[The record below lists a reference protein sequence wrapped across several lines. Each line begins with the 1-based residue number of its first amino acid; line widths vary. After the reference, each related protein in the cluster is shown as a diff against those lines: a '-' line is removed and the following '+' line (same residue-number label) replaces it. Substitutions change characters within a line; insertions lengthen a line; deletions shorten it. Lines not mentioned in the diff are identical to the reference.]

1 MEANRNLTAQKRWVE
16 LDGVRGLAALLVI
29 YAHLFLMWMPGTPGA
44 VFWLR
49 TLTGQA
55 WTGVYLFY
63 TLSGFLIGGILMQN
77 RSAEN
82 FFGVFYGR
90 RALRILPVYFV
101 LLIIFMAVRLAPA
114 LRSLVEF
121 NEGPVP
127 FWNYFL
133 LIQNFTMARTGEW
146 GAAPLAVTWSVALEE
161 QFYLFLPLWIWLIP
175 KRWLPV
181 SFLGLA
187 AIGPIFRALAPLAHS
202 PFLVP
207 GSGEALFFGTW
218 LAWAYEYKPGIF
230 KSSVW
235 RKSMLGLLAFGAFGM
250 VLLVTKHNFGMF
262 SISVISVFWASF
274 LWLVLALMGTAWTA
288 PLRHVTLRSVG
299 AISYGVYLFH
309 PLINHLLFVA
319 LTGAPPR
326 HEVGLLKGFGI
337 ATLSF
342 ASTLGFAALSF
353 YAMESRLI
361 ALGRKLKY
369 FRARPAEPVAAAAY
383 SESPPISQGRAAAG
397 SNLGLN

>member
-1 MEANRNLTAQKRWVE
+1 MEANGNIGAQKRWIE

-29 YAHLFLMWMPGTPGA
+29 YAHLFLMWMPGTPGS

-77 RSAEN
+77 RPAEN

-101 LLIIFMAVRLAPA
+101 LLAIFMIVRLAPP
-114 LRSLVEF
+114 LHSLPEF
-121 NEGPVP
+121 NEGMVP
-127 FWNYFL
+127 FWNYFV
-133 LIQNFTMARTGEW
+133 LIQNFVMARTGEW
-146 GAAPLAVTWSVALEE
+146 GAAPLGVTWSVALEE
-161 QFYLFLPLWIWLIP
+161 QFYLFLPLWIRFVP
-175 KRWLPV
+175 RRWLPV
-181 SFLGLA
+181 SFIGLA
-187 AIGPIFRALAPLAHS
+187 AIGPIFRAFAPLAHA

-218 LAWAYEYKPGIF
+218 LAWAFEYKSDIF
-230 KSSVW
+230 KSGTW
-235 RKSMLGLLAFGAFGM
+235 RKTMVGVLALAAVGM
-250 VLLVTKHNFGMF
+250 VLLVTKRSFGVF
-262 SISVISVFWASF
+262 SISIISIFWASF
-274 LWLVLALMGTAWTA
+274 LWLVLAFMGTVWTA
-288 PLRHVTLRSVG
+288 PLRHFTLRSVG
-299 AISYGVYLFH
+299 GISYGVYLFH
-309 PLINHLLFVA
+309 PLINHLLFIA
-319 LTGAPPR
+319 LTGSPPR

-342 ASTLGFAALSF
+342 ACTLAFATLS
-353 YAMESRLI
+353 YRAMESRLI

-369 FRARPAEPVAAAAY
+369 IRSAPPEPMTAAAY
-383 SESPPISQGRAAAG
+383 PQLPPAG
-397 SNLGLN
+397 

>member
-1 MEANRNLTAQKRWVE
+1 MEDHGNPTGQKRWAE

-77 RSAEN
+77 RTAEN
-82 FFGVFYGR
+82 FFGIFYGR

-101 LLIIFMAVRLAPA
+101 LLAIFMMVRLAPV
-114 LRSLVEF
+114 LRNLTEF
-121 NEGPVP
+121 NEGRVP

-133 LIQNFTMARTGEW
+133 LIQNFTMASTGEW
-146 GAAPLAVTWSVALEE
+146 GAAPLGVTWSVALEE
-161 QFYLFLPLWIWLIP
+161 QFYLFLPLWIRFIP
-175 KRWLPV
+175 ARWLPI

-187 AIGPIFRALAPLAHS
+187 AIGPVFRAAAPLAHA

-207 GSGEALFFGTW
+207 GSGEALFLGTW
-218 LAWAYEYKPGIF
+218 LAWAFEYQPSTFRSPAWRSVAAGILII
-230 KSSVW
+230 SA
-235 RKSMLGLLAFGAFGM
+235 MGM
-250 VLLVTKHNFGMF
+250 VLLVTKRSFGVF
-262 SISVISVFWASF
+262 SISIISLFWASF
-274 LWLVLALMGTAWTA
+274 LWLVLAFMGTRWTA

-299 AISYGVYLFH
+299 GISYGVYLFH
-309 PLINHLLFVA
+309 PLINHLLFIA

-326 HEVGLLKGFGI
+326 HELGLGKGFGI
-337 ATLSF
+337 AALAF
-342 ASTLGFAALSF
+342 ACTLGFAAISF
-353 YAMESRLI
+353 YAVESRLI
-361 ALGRKLKY
+361 AFGRKLKY
-369 FRARPAEPVAAAAY
+369 IRARPERPVASVAY
-383 SESPPISQGRAAAG
+383 SPPPI
-397 SNLGLN
+397 N

>member
-1 MEANRNLTAQKRWVE
+1 MEANGNSTAQKRWLE

-29 YAHLFLMWMPGTPGA
+29 YAHLFLMWMPGTPGV
-44 VFWLR
+44 VFWIR

-77 RSAEN
+77 RPAEN
-82 FFGVFYGR
+82 FFGVFYWR

-101 LLIIFMAVRLAPA
+101 LLAIFMMVRLAPA
-114 LRSLVEF
+114 LRNLSEF

-146 GAAPLAVTWSVALEE
+146 GAAPLGVTWSVALEE
-161 QFYLFLPLWIWLIP
+161 QFYLFLPLWIRLVP
-175 KRWLPV
+175 TRWLPV

-187 AIGPIFRALAPLAHS
+187 AIGPVFRAFAPFAHS

-218 LAWAYEYKPGIF
+218 LAWAFEYKSDIF
-230 KSSVW
+230 RSGTW
-235 RKSMLGLLAFGAFGM
+235 RRGMLGVLALGAVGM
-250 VLLVTKHNFGMF
+250 VLLVTKRNFGVF
-262 SISVISVFWASF
+262 SISIISIFWASF
-274 LWLVLALMGTAWTA
+274 LWLVLAFMGTAWTA

-299 AISYGVYLFH
+299 GISYGVYLFH
-309 PLINHLLFVA
+309 PLINHLVFIA

-326 HEVGLLKGFGI
+326 HEVGLLRGFGI

-342 ASTLGFAALSF
+342 ACTLGFAALSF

-369 FRARPAEPVAAAAY
+369 FRPRPVAPTPAVIY
-383 SESPPISQGRAAAG
+383 SQSPPI
-397 SNLGLN
+397 N